1 MFRFL
6 PPSFG
11 PRPNNGNFIVNKHYA
26 QEECDFKG
34 MLLQEYN
41 IPYNND
47 MLVVLPFFNPCNS
60 IRMVQN
66 LLLIKAKFE
75 VSKTPYIIIHCLF
88 PNSKKLMH
96 ESTTYVTVRSDSY
109 AFLKENLANIA
120 ISTYG
125 KNYSKFMILDADVI
139 FESKNWYDVVSNTL
153 DTVSVVQPYSEFK
166 NLDINFL
173 KICKSGQGTL
183 YKEIVSRKICDDAS
197 CDVHEN
203 DTGHPGYCIAFTKEF
218 LEKQKYPDINLIG
231 GGDTLIC
238 SLVLKRKI
246 FEQHVN
252 SKYHHY
258 VYNKYITDNE
268 FSWGVISGTVFHLCH
283 NYAENRQYSTRYF
296 ILSKY
301 INDDEQY
308 KTIDDIICKN
318 KDGVYE
324 WIDEIRDNIN
334 SDMLN
339 YFSSRQDDEV

>member
-11 PRPNNGNFIVNKHYA
+11 PRPNNGNFIVNKHYT

-125 KNYSKFMILDADVI
+125 KNYSKFMILDADVR
-139 FESKNWYDVVSNTL
+139 FESKNWYDVVSNL
-153 DTVSVVQPYSEFK
+153 SLIHISE
-166 NLDINFL
+166 
-173 KICKSGQGTL
+173 
-183 YKEIVSRKICDDAS
+183 
-197 CDVHEN
+197 
-203 DTGHPGYCIAFTKEF
+203 P
-218 LEKQKYPDINLIG
+218 
-231 GGDTLIC
+231 
-238 SLVLKRKI
+238 
-246 FEQHVN
+246 
-252 SKYHHY
+252 
-258 VYNKYITDNE
+258 
-268 FSWGVISGTVFHLCH
+268 
-283 NYAENRQYSTRYF
+283 TRP
-296 ILSKY
+296 L
-301 INDDEQY
+301 
-308 KTIDDIICKN
+308 
-318 KDGVYE
+318 
-324 WIDEIRDNIN
+324 
-334 SDMLN
+334 
-339 YFSSRQDDEV
+339 